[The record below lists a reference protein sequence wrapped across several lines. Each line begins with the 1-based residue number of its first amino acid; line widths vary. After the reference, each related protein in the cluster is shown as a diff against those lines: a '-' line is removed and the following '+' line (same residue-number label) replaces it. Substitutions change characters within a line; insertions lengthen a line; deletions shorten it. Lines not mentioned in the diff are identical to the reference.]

1 MHLRRDDGDH
11 RACVSL
17 AVRQCARDVVRLD
30 DAGDLRQRLHP
41 HETAQPSVH
50 PHRRRPRR
58 PAADHWMGGRV
69 RVAQSRGVGVVRD
82 PLSLAAAAFPRDRLG
97 ASGRLPT
104 SRISDAVRCGS
115 DRSEH
120 GPSDGGLRVGAA
132 GDQSLSRRP
141 RGGRLVV
148 CPGGVKSGVVVAVG
162 RLAGGLAL
170 DTRGQ
175 GFRQGGATVV
185 PGVGRLPAAGLRHHG
200 RRQNLPLIME
210 RSARRLL
217 WSVWA
222 VAVVSGVGLLWY
234 VADAA
239 KAVALPRYGRV
250 PSFTLT
256 DQAGGSV
263 SQETFKGVVW
273 IADFIFTRC
282 AGQCPVMTAQMSRLA
297 QAFQGEP
304 SLVLVSFTVDPAH
317 DPPEILARYA
327 ASHAARP
334 AQWRFLTGDLQT
346 ITRLS
351 QAGFQ
356 LALSYEGTV
365 DEPITHSRRFV
376 LVDRQGVIRG
386 SYDAGEAEAMTR
398 IRRDVQR
405 LVREQP
411 HAAVGRSGDQRVPQ
425 RHQRGPARRRVSLYP
440 CQADRCPY
448 PLHARG
454 VPGLDRLSRLLR
466 QLPSAGRRDAI

>member
-1 MHLRRDDGDH
+1 
-11 RACVSL
+11 
-17 AVRQCARDVVRLD
+17 
-30 DAGDLRQRLHP
+30 
-41 HETAQPSVH
+41 
-50 PHRRRPRR
+50 
-58 PAADHWMGGRV
+58 
-69 RVAQSRGVGVVRD
+69 
-82 PLSLAAAAFPRDRLG
+82 
-97 ASGRLPT
+97 
-104 SRISDAVRCGS
+104 
-115 DRSEH
+115 
-120 GPSDGGLRVGAA
+120 
-132 GDQSLSRRP
+132 
-141 RGGRLVV
+141 
-148 CPGGVKSGVVVAVG
+148 
-162 RLAGGLAL
+162 
-170 DTRGQ
+170 
-175 GFRQGGATVV
+175 
-185 PGVGRLPAAGLRHHG
+185 
-200 RRQNLPLIME
+200 ME

-317 DPPEILARYA
+317 DTPEILARYA

-351 QAGFQ
+351 QAGLQ

-365 DEPITHSRRFV
+365 EEPITHSRRFV
-376 LVDRQGVIRG
+376 LVDRQGGIRG

-405 LVREQP
+405 LVRE
-411 HAAVGRSGDQRVPQ
+411 
-425 RHQRGPARRRVSLYP
+425 
-440 CQADRCPY
+440 
-448 PLHARG
+448 
-454 VPGLDRLSRLLR
+454 
-466 QLPSAGRRDAI
+466 